1 MIIRISGEGQYRLD
15 SDAARRLNE
24 MDNELVRL
32 VEAGDEAAFYSRY
45 RELIEWVR
53 NRGER
58 VSADEIVASD
68 VIIPPPDITFEEAR
82 KVFRGEGLVPG

>member
-15 SDAARRLNE
+15 ADAARRLNE

-53 NRGER
+53 SQGER

-68 VIIPPPDITFEEAR
+68 IIIPPPDITFEEAR